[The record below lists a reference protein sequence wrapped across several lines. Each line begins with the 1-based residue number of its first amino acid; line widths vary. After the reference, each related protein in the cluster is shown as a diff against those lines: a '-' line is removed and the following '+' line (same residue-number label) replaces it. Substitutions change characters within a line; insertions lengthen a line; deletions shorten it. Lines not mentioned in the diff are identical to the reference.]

1 MDLEHPQITQTLR
14 TGYPTNE
21 ELARDNE
28 PIENNSCDEYITNE
42 GDVEMENVRKF
53 TVHEVLESDA
63 VVRISFH
70 RCKDLQSAYN
80 KLKPYRHLGKINRHQ
95 AGDTVWLHVNYQN
108 IEVTAFL

>member
-1 MDLEHPQITQTLR
+1 MDLEHPEISHTLR

-21 ELARDNE
+21 DVARDNE
-28 PIENNSCDEYITNE
+28 PIKNNYYDDYTKYERDEQ
-42 GDVEMENVRKF
+42 MENVRKF

-70 RCKDLQSAYN
+70 HCKDLQSAYN

-108 IEVTAFL
+108 IDVTAFL